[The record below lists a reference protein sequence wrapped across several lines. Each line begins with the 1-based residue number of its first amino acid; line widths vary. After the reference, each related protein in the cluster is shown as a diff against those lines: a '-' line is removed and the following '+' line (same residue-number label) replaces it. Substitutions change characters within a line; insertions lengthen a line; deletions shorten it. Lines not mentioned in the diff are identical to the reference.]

1 MNMTKLLKVLCA
13 AILGGTLAL
22 AQANNTGSNQT
33 TTPGNGQPGTGNVP
47 GTGAGQGTGSDITTT
62 PQTTGKTT
70 TGKTKKGKGPKSGKK
85 GKKKS
90 TNPADSGT
98 TGGTPK

>member
-1 MNMTKLLKVLCA
+1 MAKLLKVLCA

-47 GTGAGQGTGSDITTT
+47 GTGAGQGTGSDIKTTPTTT
-62 PQTTGKTT
+62 S
-70 TGKTKKGKGPKSGKK
+70 KTKKNKSHKAGKK
-85 GKKKS
+85 GKKNAHPS
-90 TNPADSGT
+90 NAGT
-98 TGGTPK
+98 DGGTPK

>member
-1 MNMTKLLKVLCA
+1 MNMAKLLKVLCA
-13 AILGGTLAL
+13 AILGGTLGL

-62 PQTTGKTT
+62 SQTTGKTA
-70 TGKTKKGKGPKSGKK
+70 TGKTKKGKSHKSGTK
-85 GKKKS
+85 GKKS
-90 TNPADSGT
+90 ANPANSGT
-98 TGGTPK
+98 NNSTPK